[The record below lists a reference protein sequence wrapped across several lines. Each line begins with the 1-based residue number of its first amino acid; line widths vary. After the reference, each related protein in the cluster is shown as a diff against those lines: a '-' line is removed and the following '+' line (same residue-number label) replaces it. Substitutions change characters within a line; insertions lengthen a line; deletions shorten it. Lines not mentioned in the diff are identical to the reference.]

1 MKKTI
6 FILVSAFIILL
17 AAIAGGIGYLGY
29 EFSRTRPS
37 ESEQEVIYEVVSG
50 KAFNTI
56 AKDLESK
63 GLVRNANF
71 FSWYAKITGQRSKIK
86 VVSGLRRSG
95 KSTLLEIYREQLVE
109 KGISNQQIQFY
120 NFELPENYLDKSWSD
135 IYFEIKE
142 KLTKDQPN
150 YIFLDEIQ
158 NIPQFEKLVD
168 GLFVSENTDVYIT
181 GSNAFLLS
189 SELATLLS
197 GRYIEISILPFSF
210 KEYLTARKIDTDNK
224 YLNFEVLFFDYVNE
238 TSLPKGV
245 ELREGGFDKI
255 IEYLDAIYTTIIEK
269 DITQRHQIND
279 KRAFANMA
287 KFVANNIGSPLSPS
301 NISSVLKLDGQTIHH
316 ATVEKY
322 LEYLVASFVFY
333 KVNRFDLKGKKQL
346 ATQEK
351 YYLVDCGLMNL
362 LVGKERT
369 TDRGHILENIVF
381 LELLR
386 RGNKIWTGTSRNS
399 EVDFVCKTPTG
410 EIEYYQVA
418 WQLSSESTINREF
431 SALEKINDNYPK
443 FLLTTDSFTQDRNG
457 IIHKNVFIWLLE
469 NSVL

>member
-1 MKKTI
+1 MRDYTLRKE
-6 FILVSAFIILL
+6 
-17 AAIAGGIGYLGY
+17 YLTKLFAY
-29 EFSRTRPS
+29 
-37 ESEQEVIYEVVSG
+37 
-50 KAFNTI
+50 
-56 AKDLESK
+56 KDQDL
-63 GLVRNANF
+63 
-71 FSWYAKITGQRSKIK
+71 IK

-457 IIHKNVFIWLLE
+457 IIHKNVFIWMLE